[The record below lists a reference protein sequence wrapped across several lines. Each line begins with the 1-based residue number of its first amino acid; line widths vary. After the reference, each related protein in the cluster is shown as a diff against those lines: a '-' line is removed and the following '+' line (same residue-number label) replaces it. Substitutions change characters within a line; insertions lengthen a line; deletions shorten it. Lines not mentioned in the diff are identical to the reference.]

1 MADSNS
7 SRALDRPD
15 LLVSSRLATFTA
27 LGVASG
33 ALPLPYVPASLRRAL
48 RGALAH
54 DVAARNGLSL
64 AADARELLAA
74 PSNDAPAAGRWLSG
88 AAGFVVRRV
97 ASRLGPLALL
107 PPVRAGLETFALGV
121 LFERYA
127 RTVRRDPSVRVDA
140 AEARRVRELIDR
152 AVLRAF
158 HPELRPSEGT
168 SHAPAPED
176 FRDDVTRV
184 LDSVLIAGAD
194 LPSYLIRRLEGAFDA
209 VVAEHPELAA
219 GG

>member
-1 MADSNS
+1 MADPTPAQ
-7 SRALDRPD
+7 ALDRPD

-54 DVAARNGLSL
+54 DVAARHGLSL
-64 AADARELLAA
+64 SADARELLAA
-74 PSNDAPAAGRWLSG
+74 PSSADPPAGRWLSG
-88 AAGFVVRRV
+88 AAGFVARRV

-127 RTVRRDPSVRVDA
+127 RTARRDPSVRVDA
-140 AEARRVRELIDR
+140 AEARRVRELVDR
-152 AVLRAF
+152 SVTRAF
-158 HPELRPSEGT
+158 HPDLQPSEGPAR
-168 SHAPAPED
+168 SRAPED
-176 FRDDVTRV
+176 FRDDFTRV
-184 LDSVLIAGAD
+184 LDAVLLAGAD

-209 VVAEHPELAA
+209 VAAEHPELL